1 MSIVVYTSVLGGFD
15 NLRPPLCK
23 PEPGVR
29 YICFTDC
36 PVLPSV
42 EPWEFRPVHRVE
54 QVGRVPLGPNHG
66 LEFACGIDG
75 PRTSR
80 LPKILPH
87 LVLPADCDYSI
98 WHDGNFQMKASPSET
113 VAKLLRTADWAAHK
127 HPGRDCIYQEA
138 EVLLSEKIGT
148 AALVERQIDRAR
160 DVYGHPKHF
169 GLWANGFIV
178 RRHNAATV
186 ALNER
191 WWDLF
196 ISGCERDQISFPVA
210 LRQSGVGIET
220 IRHTDIYGSEFVKFN
235 WHAAFKAREDN
246 PTFWPERARI
256 AERVRKLQE
265 IAGPGGYSW
274 AKY

>member
-1 MSIVVYTSVLGGFD
+1 MIYVLTSVLGGFD

-42 EPWEFRPVHRVE
+42 EPWEFRPVH
-54 QVGRVPLGPNHG
+54 QVMKRDGS
-66 LEFACGIDG
+66 ACECKIMDG

-113 VAKLLRTADWAAHK
+113 VAKLLRIADWAAHK
-127 HPGRDCIYQEA
+127 HPGRDCIYDEA
-138 EVLLSEKIGT
+138 EVLLGGDDRKGQKIGT
-148 AALVERQIDRAR
+148 PALVERAVTQYRAL
-160 DVYGHPKHF
+160 GHPDHYS
-169 GLWANGFIV
+169 LWANGFIV
-178 RRHNAATV
+178 RRHNAVTA
-186 ALNER
+186 ALNEE
-191 WWDLF
+191 WWRMF
-196 ISGCERDQISFPVA
+196 SEGCERDQLSFPVA
-210 LRQSGVGIET
+210 QRLLNVPVET

-235 WHAAFKAREDN
+235 WHAAFKEREDN

-265 IAGPGGYSW
+265 IAGPGGYQW
-274 AKY
+274 RNY